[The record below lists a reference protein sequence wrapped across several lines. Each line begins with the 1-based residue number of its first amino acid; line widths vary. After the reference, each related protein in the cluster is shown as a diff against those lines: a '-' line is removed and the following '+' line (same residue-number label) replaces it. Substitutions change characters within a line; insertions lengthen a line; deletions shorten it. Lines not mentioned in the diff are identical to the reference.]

1 MRHQKLASGL
11 ALIGASSA
19 DAKTVTACSVEVT
32 YPVSTSNNPVVILRM
47 AQNKPVDEKEKLN
60 LQSLVNE
67 LVSHVSEFD
76 KSVWKN
82 KDGAFSFISLRRQ
95 DIIVPVTRA
104 I

>member
-1 MRHQKLASGL
+1 VRN
-11 ALIGASSA
+11 
-19 DAKTVTACSVEVT
+19 VSV
-32 YPVSTSNNPVVILRM
+32 
-47 AQNKPVDEKEKLN
+47 K
-60 LQSLVNE
+60 
-67 LVSHVSEFD
+67 D